1 MTNLIDKATNVRV
14 SSVLNR
20 DVSNFGKNHLTDGR
34 PDTCW
39 NSDQGT
45 PQWICL
51 DFSAP
56 AAPSEIHL
64 QFQGG
69 FAGKEVRVET
79 ASSSGVAAC
88 CDVFPEDSNA
98 LQVFIGAG
106 HPSGEDADSF
116 LLKHRH
122 VWPNCTVSS
131 GCLWEKMQLR
141 QQPAGLIG
149 DNKLTIL

>member
-1 MTNLIDKATNVRV
+1 MTNLIDKHTNVRV

-20 DVSNFGKNHLTDGR
+20 DVSNFGKKHLTDGR

-56 AAPSEIHL
+56 VALSEIHL

-69 FAGKEVRVET
+69 FAGKEVRVEA
-79 ASSSGVAAC
+79 ASSGATAC
-88 CDVFPEDSNA
+88 CRIFPEDSNEQKFP
-98 LQVFIGAG
+98 LELDTPVERMRIVF
-106 HPSGEDADSF
+106 
-116 LLKHRH
+116 
-122 VWPNCTVSS
+122 CSS
-131 GCLWEKMQLR
+131 TDMFGRIVLYHLAVCGKKCNSESNSL
-141 QQPAGLIG
+141 
-149 DNKLTIL
+149 D

>member
-98 LQVFIGAG
+98 LFKQKFSLELDTPVERMRIVFCSSTDMFGRIVLYHLAVYGKKCNC
-106 HPSGEDADSF
+106 DSNP
-116 LLKHRH
+116 R
-122 VWPNCTVSS
+122 
-131 GCLWEKMQLR
+131 
-141 QQPAGLIG
+141 
-149 DNKLTIL
+149 D

>member
-1 MTNLIDKATNVRV
+1 MTNLIDKDTNVRV

-20 DVSNFGKNHLTDGR
+20 DVGNFGKNHLTDGR

-56 AAPSEIHL
+56 VEPSEIHL

-69 FAGKEVRVET
+69 FAGKELDTPVQKMRIVFC
-79 ASSSGVAAC
+79 SSTDMFGRIVLYHLAVC
-88 CDVFPEDSNA
+88 GKKCNCDSNP
-98 LQVFIGAG
+98 L
-106 HPSGEDADSF
+106 D
-116 LLKHRH
+116 
-122 VWPNCTVSS
+122 
-131 GCLWEKMQLR
+131 
-141 QQPAGLIG
+141 
-149 DNKLTIL
+149 

>member
-1 MTNLIDKATNVRV
+1 MANLIDKDTNVRV

-56 AAPSEIHL
+56 VAPSEIRL

-69 FAGKEVRVET
+69 FAGKEVRVE
-79 ASSSGVAAC
+79 ASSSGATAC
-88 CDVFPEDSNA
+88 CCIFPEDSNA
-98 LQVFIGAG
+98 LQKFSLELGTPVERMRIVFCSSTDMFGRIVLYHLAVRGKKCNC
-106 HPSGEDADSF
+106 DSN
-116 LLKHRH
+116 LL
-122 VWPNCTVSS
+122 
-131 GCLWEKMQLR
+131 G
-141 QQPAGLIG
+141 
-149 DNKLTIL
+149 